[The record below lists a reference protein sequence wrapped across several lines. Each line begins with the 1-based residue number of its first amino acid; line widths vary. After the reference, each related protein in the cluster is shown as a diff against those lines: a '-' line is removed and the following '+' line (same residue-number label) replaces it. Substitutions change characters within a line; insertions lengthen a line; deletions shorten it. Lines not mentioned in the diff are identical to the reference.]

1 MKSAFTM
8 IEVIF
13 VIVVLGILA
22 SIALPKFSG
31 VVGDAYISKA
41 QSQVAAVR
49 SGISNYRSEQ
59 LLKGANPLYPVSLDN
74 SKLFDVVSSGV
85 TSGTDVGE
93 WSSDGNTYTFK
104 TSNGDIVFN
113 YDSATGSFECNR
125 TASYSATICD
135 RFTN

>member
-1 MKSAFTM
+1 MV
-8 IEVIF
+8 EVIF

-22 SIALPKFSG
+22 AIALPKFSG
-31 VVGDAYISKA
+31 VVGDAYVSKA

-49 SGISNYRSEQ
+49 SGISNFRSEQ
-59 LLKGANPLYPVSLDN
+59 LLKGADTLYPASLDN

-93 WSSDGNTYTFK
+93 WSSSVNNTYIFK

-113 YDSATGSFECNR
+113 YDSTTGNFECNK